1 MDLNA
6 AVLYRMADAPA
17 DQPREADSQNHPG
30 RLRSSRAAGGTVEAI
45 VDEVLRDEVLRRRF
59 VTDEARRQ
67 IVREACEDAA
77 AGRRPRW

>member
-6 AVLYRMADAPA
+6 AVLYRRADAPA
-17 DQPREADSQNHPG
+17 DQSREADSQNHPG
-30 RLRSSRAAGGTVEAI
+30 RLRSSRAAGGTVETI
-45 VDEVLRDEVLRRRF
+45 VDEVLRRRF

>member
-17 DQPREADSQNHPG
+17 DQPRDADSQNHPG

-45 VDEVLRDEVLRRRF
+45 IDEVLRRRF
-59 VTDEARRQ
+59 VIDEARRE
-67 IVREACEDAA
+67 IVRQACEDAA
-77 AGRRPRW
+77 VGRRPLG